1 MEIYIGMDVHCKST
15 VFVAQDGDGKVIAQG
30 KVPTTQEGFT
40 QMLEQTGAPPGTQ
53 VGLETGNQASWVSRV
68 LLSLGMSPVVI
79 DAREVR
85 TKARR
90 INQKSDKR
98 DAFEICD
105 GLRRGIYT
113 SIVYV
118 PPDELQR
125 LRVILSRRRHFVSLC
140 TSQVNAAKFLLRAE
154 GLTQHAR
161 KLNTYQAWE
170 KLLNNPDVATL
181 RCYLMMHAEVWKVAK
196 QQVEALEKELK
207 EAFEP
212 FSQEVDRLT
221 TAPGVGLITAATF
234 IAAIGDP
241 KRFPTSSHVV
251 SYIGLAP
258 ATYNSGERERYGHI
272 TKRGSAELR
281 AMLCEAAHHAGN
293 PKHPLNPYFVR
304 VLSKGGYKKA
314 VVAVAQRLA
323 RILYQMHKKGE
334 VFDEAKLNV
343 VRIDETRTKKI
354 YYRIKKQAA

>member
-1 MEIYIGMDVHCKST
+1 MEMYIGMDVHCKST
-15 VFVAQDGDGKVIAQG
+15 VFVAQDKDGKVTAQG
-30 KVPTTQEGFT
+30 RVPTTLEGFIR
-40 QMLEQTGAPPGTQ
+40 MLDETGAPPGTQ
-53 VGLETGNQASWVSRV
+53 IGMETGNQAWWVSRV
-68 LLSLGMSPVVI
+68 LSSLGMSPVVI

-85 TKARR
+85 AKARR

-113 SIVYV
+113 CIVYV
-118 PPDELQR
+118 PPDEIQR

-140 TSQVNAAKFLLRAE
+140 TSQVNAAKFLLRSE
-154 GLTQHAR
+154 GLTHCAG
-161 KLNTYQAWE
+161 KLNTWQAWE
-170 KLLNNPDVATL
+170 RLLSKPEVAAL
-181 RCYLMMHAEVWKVAK
+181 RPYLMMHAEVWKVAK

-207 EAFEP
+207 EALKP
-212 FSQEVDRLT
+212 FSREVEILT
-221 TAPGVGLITAATF
+221 TVPGVGLITAATF
-234 IAAIGDP
+234 IATIGDP
-241 KRFPTSSHVV
+241 RRFPSSGHVV

-258 ATYNSGERERYGHI
+258 ATYNSGEKERYGHI

-281 AMLCEAAHHAGN
+281 AMLCEAAHHASN

-304 VLSKGGYKKA
+304 ALSKGGYKKA

-343 VRIDETRTKKI
+343 VRVNELRTRRV
-354 YYRIKKQAA
+354 YYKLRKQAA